1 MEGRE
6 RGEEG
11 ERGGRRGE
19 GGEGEGRG
27 GACPTNQTRICAAEI
42 AVRYAALSAF
52 EKYMCVI
59 LIR

>member
-11 ERGGRRGE
+11 ERGGRKGE

-27 GACPTNQTRICAAEI
+27 GACPTNQKI
-42 AVRYAALSAF
+42 VPALLTV
-52 EKYMCVI
+52 CV
-59 LIR
+59 